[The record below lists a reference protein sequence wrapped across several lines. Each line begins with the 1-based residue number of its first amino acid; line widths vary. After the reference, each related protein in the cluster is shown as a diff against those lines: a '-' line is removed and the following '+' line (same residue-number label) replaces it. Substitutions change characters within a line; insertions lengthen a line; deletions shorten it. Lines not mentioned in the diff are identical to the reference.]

1 MAQAAYHVPTQG
13 VLFEV
18 VQSANRRYGVV
29 TVPSSDGK
37 RSYRV
42 DVTNGRCDCPAWKFQ
57 KGHAKAC
64 KHLRAMGFTDLVR
77 EPTDFSKEL

>member
-1 MAQAAYHVPTQG
+1 MAQAAYQVPTQG

-37 RSYRV
+37 RNYRV

-57 KGHAKAC
+57 KGHTKAC
-64 KHLRAMGFTDLVR
+64 KHLKAMGFSDLVR
-77 EPTDFSKEL
+77 EETDFSKVL